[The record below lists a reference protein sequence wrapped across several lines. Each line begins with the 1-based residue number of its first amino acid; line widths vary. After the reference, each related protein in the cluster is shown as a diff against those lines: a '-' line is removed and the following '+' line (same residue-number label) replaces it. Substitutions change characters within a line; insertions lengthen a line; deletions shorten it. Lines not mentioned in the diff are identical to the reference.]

1 MLEMGKGHTAL
12 SMFCRPM
19 NLPLL
24 MQNKSFNEMQD
35 KLSEVHKQVAD
46 ISMQNVPNEFRF
58 SEAEGEIYQMTIDAV
73 ASAVGT
79 WQKRG
84 PLLS

>member
-1 MLEMGKGHTAL
+1 
-12 SMFCRPM
+12 
-19 NLPLL
+19 
-24 MQNKSFNEMQD
+24 MQD

-46 ISMQNVPNEFRF
+46 ISMQNVANEFRF
-58 SEAEGEIYQMTIDAV
+58 SEAEGEIYQMTIDV
-73 ASAVGT
+73 VESAVGT